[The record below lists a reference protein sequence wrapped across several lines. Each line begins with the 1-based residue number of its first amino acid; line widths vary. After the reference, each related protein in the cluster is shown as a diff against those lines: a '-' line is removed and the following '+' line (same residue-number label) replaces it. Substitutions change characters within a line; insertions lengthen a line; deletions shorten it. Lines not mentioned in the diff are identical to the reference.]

1 MKRNEADNDDCEPVE
16 EAKEEV
22 KTKRKCVK
30 LDHDIAKLKEKEL
43 EMRTVKFKLTNVRAA
58 GSVNAE
64 EFILP
69 DYYDIKK
76 FVGNGG
82 YGIVVMAV
90 DKRFNSL
97 VAIKR
102 IRNVIIIISLSTQ
115 SGKTRSKHFGKL
127 KC

>member
-1 MKRNEADNDDCEPVE
+1 MKRNEADDDYEPEDDTKE
-16 EAKEEV
+16 EA

-30 LDHDIAKLKEKEL
+30 LEHEAPKEKEKEK
-43 EMRTVKFKLTNVRAA
+43 EMRVVKFKLTNVRAA
-58 GSVNAE
+58 GTVNTE

-76 FVGNGG
+76 FIGNGG

-102 IRNVIIIISLSTQ
+102 IRNVI
-115 SGKTRSKHFGKL
+115 
-127 KC
+127 